1 MAHEKDSL
9 GGWALCTCHT
19 PSTPAPQGFADL
31 SAASFS
37 FHSHRIQNGWSP
49 HITFMPLNMP
59 ERAKIKINGRK
70 RSCKIPLTEPFN

>member
-1 MAHEKDSL
+1 MVLKKDSFRGMDSVYL
-9 GGWALCTCHT
+9 PHPQCTC
-19 PSTPAPQGFADL
+19 SSDF
-31 SAASFS
+31 SAASVS
-37 FHSHRIQNGWSP
+37 FHSHRIQNCWSP